1 MALLQRGRRTSS
13 EKKERTVDARM
24 SIVQHLE
31 DLRRAL
37 IISMAGWLIATI
49 VAFVFWTPILHFEI
63 VRAGLEKSGVV
74 FFAPAG
80 AFMLG
85 LKIALVVG
93 LVGAAPIIFW
103 QVWWFVSPG
112 LHTHEKRLALPLIAA
127 TSFFF
132 LLGVT
137 FSQFSLPL
145 FMRVLTGFAP
155 SDVHFLPS
163 GDELIGFILLIS
175 VAFGLVFELPVVL
188 YTLGMMRIISSRWLY
203 RHRAYWLVGLGV
215 ASNFM
220 TPGADPLTPLLVFV
234 PLYIFWEGTTLLL
247 KLTGR

>member
-13 EKKERTVDARM
+13 EKRNVDARM

-37 IISMAGWLIATI
+37 IFAVIGWLVATV
-49 VAFVFWTPILHFEI
+49 VAFVFWQQILHFEI
-63 VRAGLEKSGVV
+63 ARAGLEKTGLF

-112 LHTHEKRLALPLIAA
+112 LHDHEKRLALPLIGA
-127 TSFFF
+127 TTFFF
-132 LLGVT
+132 LLGIT

-145 FMRVLTGFAP
+145 FMKVLTGFAP
-155 SDVHFLPS
+155 PDVHYLPN
-163 GDELIGFILLIS
+163 GEELLGFIMLIS
-175 VAFGLVFELPVVL
+175 LAFGLVFELPVVL

-203 RHRAYWLVGLGV
+203 RHRAYWLVGMGL
-215 ASNFM
+215 AANFM

-234 PLYIFWEGTTLLL
+234 PLYIFWESTTLLL
-247 KLTGR
+247 KITGR